1 MPSGHIY
8 KLIETKAPDN
18 YKIDENVYKVEINYG
33 NVLINGNKEEDY
45 VLENDIK
52 TSNLKIKKTLKSNSN
67 SSGEFNFKIKL
78 TYDDKPLNNSFKYK
92 KGSEEENISFDKDGT
107 SYIKLSHNE
116 EIIIYDLPFT
126 TSYLIEEL
134 DTDGFEVQNCLND
147 KCENGVYREDKIN
160 EKNNV
165 EFINVT
171 SYVLPETGSSLG
183 LILIIIETF
192 LLVSPVIYIAYS
204 NKLEREDK

>member
-1 MPSGHIY
+1 M
-8 KLIETKAPDN
+8 
-18 YKIDENVYKVEINYG
+18 
-33 NVLINGNKEEDY
+33 
-45 VLENDIK
+45 
-52 TSNLKIKKTLKSNSN
+52 
-67 SSGEFNFKIKL
+67 
-78 TYDDKPLNNSFKYK
+78 
-92 KGSEEENISFDKDGT
+92 
-107 SYIKLSHNE
+107 
-116 EIIIYDLPFT
+116 PFT